1 MSLVSKR
8 EIRDVSGATS
18 YLVNKITS
26 QLNAKAIG
34 KYGSKLYEF
43 EQVKKAAEKELKKP
57 KIRLKT
63 IDFLKKIV
71 TWSNKSFPENKN
83 VKLTAYDG
91 GKSSKYK
98 GLTSKQKDLAMAL
111 GNLVKN
117 FQELNNFL
125 DQEDKEMEEIL

>member
-1 MSLVSKR
+1 MKLVSKR

-18 YLVNKITS
+18 YLVNKITG
-26 QLNAKAIG
+26 QINAKAIG

-43 EQVKKAAEKELKKP
+43 EQIKKTAEKELKKP

-63 IDFLKKIV
+63 IDFLKRIIA
-71 TWSNKSFPENKN
+71 WSNESFSESNN
-83 VKLTAYDG
+83 VKLTTYDG
-91 GKSSKYK
+91 GKSSKYE
-98 GLTSKQKDLAMAL
+98 GLTSKQKDLAIAL

-125 DQEDKEMEEIL
+125 DQEDKELEEIL